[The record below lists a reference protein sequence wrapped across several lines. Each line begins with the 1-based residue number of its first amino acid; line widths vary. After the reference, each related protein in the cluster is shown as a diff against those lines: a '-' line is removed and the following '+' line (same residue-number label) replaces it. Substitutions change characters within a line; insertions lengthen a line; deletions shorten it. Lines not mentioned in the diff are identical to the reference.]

1 MATRQTYTTRG
12 HGAICGPGRLI
23 RIRTGSQ
30 AQHSLA
36 ATASHHRLARRTSTR
51 HHVQRTKQASMKA
64 RVMLRLSASR
74 AQISWPVEEEACRG
88 SDDVSASRCDA
99 AREHRQRARAGRAAL
114 GMLIAPFDLR
124 TGHVEVRLA
133 VGRSSAGPRGG
144 LARLKGLSRS
154 RPSSDEIESLLHT
167 VQSNQSNKARRAG
180 KAARERCSPD
190 ASR

>member
-64 RVMLRLSASR
+64 RVMLRLPARR

-88 SDDVSASRCDA
+88 SNDVSASRCDA